1 MKPASTFSSYPE
13 KKQTLLVAVFLVVLY
28 AVFSMCDNLKG
39 IFIPIYKEEFLLSD
53 TQAGAISTSAMLALA
68 IFQYLSSLIVG
79 RLGYKRLLVISFI
92 VVGGAIILVV
102 FSTSYLTLLSS
113 IFLLYIGMS
122 MFNLNI
128 NLLGPALALTSP
140 AILMSCIHG
149 SYGLAN
155 SAMQRAAGTLL
166 ENGISWRWFFLFLLI
181 PFGIMLIW
189 AIFLKIPYQ
198 PQVVK
203 SSSGKKAL
211 FKNPM
216 IYLYMLAAGFYS
228 ASEAG
233 VGCWFVNYMSES
245 FYMGAEERA
254 LYASLFFLLK
264 TIGLVFGGFVIRYL
278 GYFRTVL
285 FYAVAAAALTSAGI
299 VFGKSG
305 LLLIVLA
312 GLAFSSIYPTTLST
326 IPSSFGKET
335 SQATGLIMM
344 SSSLTAMLSTLL
356 IGLLNDFIG
365 TRPAFFIVPLCL
377 AFVAITSR
385 FIQKSSQKTQ
395 NSDR

>member
-1 MKPASTFSSYPE
+1 MKPASTFSSHAE
-13 KKQTLLVAVFLVVLY
+13 KQQTLFIAVFLMVLY

-39 IFIPIYKEEFLLSD
+39 IFLPIYKEEFRLSD
-53 TQAGAISTSAMLALA
+53 TQAGAITIAAMLALA
-68 IFQYLSSLIVG
+68 IFQYLSSFIVG
-79 RLGYKRLLVISFI
+79 KLGYKKLLILSFF
-92 VVGGAIILVV
+92 VVSGAIILVV
-102 FSTSYLTLLSS
+102 FSGSYLALLSS
-113 IFLLYIGMS
+113 TFLLYIGMS

-128 NLLGPALALTSP
+128 NLLGPALIVTSP
-140 AILMSCIHG
+140 AVLMSCIHG

-155 SAMQRAAGTLL
+155 SAIQKIAGTLL
-166 ENGISWRWFFLFLLI
+166 DQGVPWRNFFLFLLI

-189 AIFLKIPYQ
+189 TFFLKIPYQ

-203 SSSGKKAL
+203 NIGAKKAL

-216 IYLYMLAAGFYS
+216 VYLYMLVAGFYS
-228 ASEAG
+228 AAESS

-245 FYMGAEERA
+245 FHMGADDRS

-264 TIGLVFGGFVIRYL
+264 TVGLVFGGFIIRYL
-278 GYFRTVL
+278 GYFRTIL
-285 FYAVAAAALTSAGI
+285 FYAVAAALLMTAGI
-299 VFGKSG
+299 ALGRPG
-305 LLLIVLA
+305 LFLIVLS
-312 GLAFSSIYPTTLST
+312 GLAFSSIYPTLLTT

-365 TRPAFFIVPLCL
+365 TRLAFFVVPLWL
-377 AFVAITSR
+377 AMVAIASR
-385 FIQKSSQKTQ
+385 FIQRTNAKKE
-395 NSDR
+395 

>member
-92 VVGGAIILVV
+92 VVGSAIILVV
-102 FSTSYLTLLSS
+102 FSTSYLTLLFS

-128 NLLGPALALTSP
+128 NLLGPALAVTSP

-189 AIFLKIPYQ
+189 AIFLKY
-198 PQVVK
+198 
-203 SSSGKKAL
+203 
-211 FKNPM
+211 
-216 IYLYMLAAGFYS
+216 
-228 ASEAG
+228 
-233 VGCWFVNYMSES
+233 
-245 FYMGAEERA
+245 
-254 LYASLFFLLK
+254 
-264 TIGLVFGGFVIRYL
+264 
-278 GYFRTVL
+278 
-285 FYAVAAAALTSAGI
+285 LTSL
-299 VFGKSG
+299 KW
-305 LLLIVLA
+305 
-312 GLAFSSIYPTTLST
+312 
-326 IPSSFGKET
+326 
-335 SQATGLIMM
+335 
-344 SSSLTAMLSTLL
+344 
-356 IGLLNDFIG
+356 
-365 TRPAFFIVPLCL
+365 
-377 AFVAITSR
+377 
-385 FIQKSSQKTQ
+385 
-395 NSDR
+395 